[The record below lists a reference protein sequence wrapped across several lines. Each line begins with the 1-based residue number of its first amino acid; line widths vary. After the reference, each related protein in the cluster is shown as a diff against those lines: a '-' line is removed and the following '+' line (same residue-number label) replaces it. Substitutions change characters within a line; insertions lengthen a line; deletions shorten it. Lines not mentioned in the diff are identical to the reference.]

1 MCKSWLQ
8 NYVFS
13 LFMLSFP
20 FFMFFNF
27 CSFLCF
33 LLFWVDKGVS
43 LTPTYSSIV
52 MRKSNLRSSLRTER
66 CLSYFYLFWKI
77 GFNRTKVILRRW
89 TLNDLLNF
97 DRRES
102 LRRWTLKRPLDFWKE
117 RIVKVL
123 DLETISLFFYE
134 MKKFMSWFYLVL
146 AH

>member
-1 MCKSWLQ
+1 MTCCDIFIKKTIWLIWNFNSQ
-8 NYVFS
+8 FNYTFFF
-13 LFMLSFP
+13 LFMLFYVFLAFYVFYFFVP
-20 FFMFFNF
+20 FNVFYFFV
-27 CSFLCF
+27 
-33 LLFWVDKGVS
+33 VDKGVS

-102 LRRWTLKRPLDFWKE
+102 LRRWTLKRPLDFVWEE
-117 RIVKVL
+117 RIVKAL
-123 DLETISLFFYE
+123 DL
-134 MKKFMSWFYLVL
+134 
-146 AH
+146 

>member
-1 MCKSWLQ
+1 MTSKLCI
-8 NYVFS
+8 
-13 LFMLSFP
+13 FP
-20 FFMFFNF
+20 FYVIFFPFMFFYF

>member
-1 MCKSWLQ
+1 MTAFNHVCKTWLQ
-8 NYVFS
+8 SYIFS
-13 LFMLSFP
+13 LFYVFKFFLP
-20 FFMFFNF
+20 FYVFYFFV
-27 CSFLCF
+27 
-33 LLFWVDKGVS
+33 VDKGCFPRSYVS
-43 LTPTYSSIV
+43 SGV